1 MSDTPNP
8 PKPSKQA
15 SKERLVLPVAA
26 ATRFILVG
34 THYPENLGA
43 AARAMKVMGLTRL
56 TLVGPSRLA
65 RPEHPMAVKMAVK
78 SYEVLSQ
85 AARVDTLAEALVGV
99 DFSLGT
105 SGRTGLRRV
114 LPLTT
119 AAQELVRRAG
129 AGSRG
134 EGEQLAVVFGNEKTG
149 LSDADLALCDA
160 CLRIPMAAAQPSI
173 NLAQACQLVA
183 YQLFV
188 TGLAE
193 REGDHRSAPPSC

>member
-1 MSDTPNP
+1 MAGRAVSDSLSS
-8 PKPSKQA
+8 KSKKQA

-26 ATRFILVG
+26 ATRFVLVG

-43 AARAMKVMGLTRL
+43 AARAMKVMGLSRL

-78 SYEVLSQ
+78 SYEVLTQ
-85 AARVDTLAEALVGV
+85 AVRVDTLAEALVGV

-105 SGRTGLRRV
+105 SGRAGLRRV
-114 LPLTT
+114 LSLATH
-119 AAQELVRRAG
+119 AEELAQRAD
-129 AGSRG
+129 R
-134 EGEQLAVVFGNEKTG
+134 GEQLAVVFGNEKTG

-188 TGLAE
+188 AGLSLHPAA
-193 REGDHRSAPPSC
+193 R